1 MYLDKTNTLH
11 IKIKNKEE
19 LNKTV
24 TELPKEILNVYYSKI
39 DDETYELAAIS
50 KQNSLYYARININSK
65 DSNKFQEIG
74 QNVQDVYKTTYDKE
88 NVYVYETKNFK
99 TNFIIA
105 KENKTLEYITYSK
118 NKYETH
124 KSLNE
129 ERPYFNYIC
138 ALEENDICKNT
149 IVYQTFDDNIMLG
162 YNKGK
167 TIRDELKKEIVV
179 KEMFSVLKLKK
190 DTELTSLTY
199 KKLNKKTDYLYTI
212 YIVDKEDE
220 LYKIEINSN
229 VIKSKE
235 IPTALKNADKK
246 VKQIKYHQIMLS
258 NKVIDYL
265 NKQGVYSEKE
275 DKAYKKALID
285 LGIDLNSDFALF
297 NLNTTEITFRGQCGE
312 IYNVCWFKIYSNDLS
327 YGIERQ
333 AVLGIPS
340 EYLPLD
346 SFEGEGG
353 FFYNRNT
360 GEVLEIELGEKLIN
374 FQNGKLSPQWKDF
387 NSFLEWYFGL

>member
-1 MYLDKTNTLH
+1 
-11 IKIKNKEE
+11 
-19 LNKTV
+19 
-24 TELPKEILNVYYSKI
+24 
-39 DDETYELAAIS
+39 
-50 KQNSLYYARININSK
+50 
-65 DSNKFQEIG
+65 
-74 QNVQDVYKTTYDKE
+74 
-88 NVYVYETKNFK
+88 
-99 TNFIIA
+99 
-105 KENKTLEYITYSK
+105 
-118 NKYETH
+118 
-124 KSLNE
+124 
-129 ERPYFNYIC
+129 
-138 ALEENDICKNT
+138 
-149 IVYQTFDDNIMLG
+149 
-162 YNKGK
+162 
-167 TIRDELKKEIVV
+167 
-179 KEMFSVLKLKK
+179 
-190 DTELTSLTY
+190 
-199 KKLNKKTDYLYTI
+199 
-212 YIVDKEDE
+212 
-220 LYKIEINSN
+220 
-229 VIKSKE
+229 
-235 IPTALKNADKK
+235 
-246 VKQIKYHQIMLS
+246 MLS

-327 YGIERQ
+327 YGIERK

>member
-1 MYLDKTNTLH
+1 
-11 IKIKNKEE
+11 
-19 LNKTV
+19 
-24 TELPKEILNVYYSKI
+24 
-39 DDETYELAAIS
+39 
-50 KQNSLYYARININSK
+50 
-65 DSNKFQEIG
+65 
-74 QNVQDVYKTTYDKE
+74 
-88 NVYVYETKNFK
+88 
-99 TNFIIA
+99 
-105 KENKTLEYITYSK
+105 
-118 NKYETH
+118 
-124 KSLNE
+124 
-129 ERPYFNYIC
+129 
-138 ALEENDICKNT
+138 
-149 IVYQTFDDNIMLG
+149 
-162 YNKGK
+162 
-167 TIRDELKKEIVV
+167 
-179 KEMFSVLKLKK
+179 
-190 DTELTSLTY
+190 
-199 KKLNKKTDYLYTI
+199 
-212 YIVDKEDE
+212 
-220 LYKIEINSN
+220 
-229 VIKSKE
+229 
-235 IPTALKNADKK
+235 
-246 VKQIKYHQIMLS
+246 MLS

-297 NLNTTEITFRGQCGE
+297 NLNTTEITFQGQCGE